1 MGKKDAAKMQAQR
14 DGFIK
19 GCLERGI
26 AEKKATK
33 IFEYMEYFAGYGFP
47 KAHSTTYALLAYQTA
62 YLKAN
67 YPRHFM
73 AALLTIE
80 SQSSDKVALYLAECR
95 ELNVPVL
102 PPDINRSKFQFIVE
116 PDGVRF
122 GLGAVKGAG
131 EGAIQSILA
140 AREALGG
147 QIASLFEL
155 TEHIDLRLVNKKVFE
170 CLIKAGAFDSLA
182 PVGREGYLSWRPR
195 LLGGLDRILDHGGRT
210 QRDRDQ
216 GQAGLFGGDDELS
229 GRHDDVALPPVRPW
243 TETEALAAEKE
254 ALGLYITGH
263 PLQRYADAIAATG
276 AKRVMDLAE
285 SLADVAVAGI
295 VAGLRPLKTKKGD
308 RMAVFSLEDEAAKV
322 EAVVF
327 PEAFSRFGSLVAGD
341 AMLLVRGKYERD
353 DESSRLVVSEIT
365 PLDAVRERAVRQ
377 VEIVLANGSLG
388 RTAMRDLANIL
399 DQHPGDRPVSL
410 IVNVHGSGQGL
421 RVRTA
426 TARRIRPSDGFV
438 RDVEAV
444 CGAGAVVLK

>member
-1 MGKKDAAKMQAQR
+1 
-14 DGFIK
+14 
-19 GCLERGI
+19 
-26 AEKKATK
+26 
-33 IFEYMEYFAGYGFP
+33 
-47 KAHSTTYALLAYQTA
+47 
-62 YLKAN
+62 
-67 YPRHFM
+67 M

-95 ELNVPVL
+95 ELDVPVL
-102 PPDINRSKFQFIVE
+102 PPDINRSRWAFVVE
-116 PDGVRF
+116 PEGVRF
-122 GLGAVKGAG
+122 GLGAIKGAG
-131 EGAIQSILA
+131 EGAIQSLVA

-147 QIASLFEL
+147 RVKSLFEL
-155 TEHIDLRLVNKKVFE
+155 AEHIDLRLVNKKVLE

-182 PVGREGYLSWRPR
+182 PGGQETFRAWRPR
-195 LLGGLDRILDHGGRT
+195 LLNGLDRILDHGDRH
-210 QRDRDQ
+210 QRERIFGQ
-216 GQAGLFGGDDELS
+216 GNMFAGSEPDSGGDI
-229 GRHDDVALPPVRPW
+229 DDTALPAVNAW
-243 TETEALAAEKE
+243 TEAEALAAEKE
-254 ALGLYITGH
+254 ALGLYMTGH

-285 SLADVAVAGI
+285 SLPDVAVAGI

-327 PEAFSRFGSLVAGD
+327 PEAFSRFGGLVAND
-341 AMLLVRGKYERD
+341 AMLLVRGKYDRD

-377 VEIVLANGSLG
+377 VEIVLANGTLG
-388 RTAMRDLANIL
+388 RTAMRELANIL

-410 IVNVHGSGQGL
+410 IVNVHGAGHGL